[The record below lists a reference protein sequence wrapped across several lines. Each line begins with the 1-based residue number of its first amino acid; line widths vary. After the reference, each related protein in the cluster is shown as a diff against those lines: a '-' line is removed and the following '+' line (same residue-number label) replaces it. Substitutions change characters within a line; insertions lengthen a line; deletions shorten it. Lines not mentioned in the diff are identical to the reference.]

1 MSRWCSRS
9 KLLVILTP
17 SHRWHRIAISVQKK
31 NITLILDC
39 KNRITKALPRSNN
52 PVLDTKG
59 ITVFGARLLDE
70 EVFQVWYSLCKKY
83 TSFII
88 ERCITMI
95 IQLLKQDFLF
105 FVGWDSATA
114 DRIQPSG
121 CLWLLWA
128 LQPWL
133 WLPAAQGSI
142 PGSQHLREYHNT
154 SSHVAQ

>member
-9 KLLVILTP
+9 KILVILTP

-88 ERCITMI
+88 ERCIKMI
-95 IQLLKQDFLF
+95 IQLLKQDF
-105 FVGWDSATA
+105 FVFCRVRFSNCWSHPTLRLLMTTVSTTA
-114 DRIQPSG
+114 LTVTPRCPRFNPRIPTPT
-121 CLWLLWA
+121 WV
-128 LQPWL
+128 P
-133 WLPAAQGSI
+133 
-142 PGSQHLREYHNT
+142 QHTFTEI
-154 SSHVAQ
+154 